1 MTKLP
6 IFFSPGAAPGLPRRT
21 FLRYTGAASVG
32 VALLLAGCKDDDDD
46 PVNPAPASS
55 NGQAVG
61 LGSGDTQL
69 INLLQAGKQI
79 SAELLRRLIAT
90 PPAGLGGA
98 DLALVR
104 AIGEQQ
110 TVHRDVLKAAAN
122 AARTVAGTP
131 LLNLPELTLDFS
143 TVVLTDSASA
153 LTAALTLLNTL
164 IAGAA
169 GALRHTSRSTML
181 TLLGQILSV
190 DARHAATLAALLP
203 GGALNDP
210 QETPGPDARNR
221 ALRPSETATAL
232 NNYLASGS
240 RIITASLA

>member
-1 MTKLP
+1 M
-6 IFFSPGAAPGLPRRT
+6 GA
-21 FLRYTGAASVG
+21 
-32 VALLLAGCKDDDDD
+32 ALLLAGCKDDDDD
-46 PVNPAPASS
+46 PITPTTVNS
-55 NGQAVG
+55 NGQTVS
-61 LGSGDTQL
+61 LGGGDIQL

-79 SAELLRRLIAT
+79 SAELLRRLTAT

-104 AIGEQQ
+104 AISEQQ

-122 AARTVAGTP
+122 ATRTVAGTP
-131 LLNLPELTLDFS
+131 LLNLPELPLDFS

-164 IAGAA
+164 VAGAA
-169 GALRHTSRSTML
+169 GALRHTSRSTIL
-181 TLLGQILSV
+181 TLMGQVLSV

-203 GGALNDP
+203 AAALNDP